1 MQTPTEI
8 LSAEGPLATKI
19 SGFAVR
25 PQQQEMAEAILQKT
39 KTNVE
44 KIRSRGGKV
53 VFVRFPSTGGLRQLE
68 NKITPR
74 AAYWDRVL
82 ETTGAPGIHFEDY
95 PELKGFDCPE
105 WSHLTKKDATK
116 FTSLLVPLFQKLRAE
131 GKM

>member
-1 MQTPTEI
+1 M
-8 LSAEGPLATKI
+8 
-19 SGFAVR
+19 SGEQIHAKV
-25 PQQQEMAEAILQKT
+25 QEMADAILQKT

-82 ETTGAPGIHFEDY
+82 EVTRAPGIHFEDY
-95 PELKGFDCPE
+95 AELKDFDCPE

-116 FTSLLVPLFQKLRAE
+116 FTSLLVPIFQKLRAE